1 MIKDIIIMRKLVLSC
16 LLMFLTLGMSAQS
29 LVGSWQQESSNSN
42 GRGTYSYSFD
52 KRGGM
57 AIIIDI
63 EQVKNGMTIS
73 LSFVMPGTYKRAGQV
88 LSMNFI
94 REAATVSVNN
104 IHGGLY
110 DKLSPEDKAKAK
122 AAMAL
127 QTDSYRQI
135 IVSSLPETV
144 TQKIKSITANQL
156 VLVIEGKEQ
165 KYKRVASR

>member
-73 LSFVMPGTYKRAGQV
+73 LSFVMPGTY
-88 LSMNFI
+88 
-94 REAATVSVNN
+94 RE
-104 IHGGLY
+104 
-110 DKLSPEDKAKAK
+110 
-122 AAMAL
+122 
-127 QTDSYRQI
+127 Q
-135 IVSSLPETV
+135 
-144 TQKIKSITANQL
+144 
-156 VLVIEGKEQ
+156 GKFFQ
-165 KYKRVASR
+165 